1 MVDPNPNAN
10 PNANPTPAR
19 VIQISTG
26 GWAAA
31 LLATGVTYSVF
42 TLIDGGVNTV
52 EAIAKTAS
60 LSERGAGA
68 LLDGLTGLG
77 FLTVTDGHYANAPD
91 AAAFLVEGRPT
102 FLGAFP
108 RFHYAAFPEWTNL
121 PEVVKSG
128 EPREMTGVAENPLW
142 EQLVPAIAGLSMPA
156 IQAAAARLR
165 IAQSGPISILDVG
178 GGSGIY
184 SAVWL
189 GMNRE
194 ARATQIDWANV
205 NRLARKFVGR
215 MGAEAAAADR
225 FRTVDGDFHET
236 DFGTAEH
243 DVAVYSH
250 IAHQE
255 SPSSNV
261 AIFRKFRKA
270 LKPGGTLVISDFV
283 VADDRSG
290 PPFALLFRNEML
302 LHSKE
307 GSTWRRADYQK
318 WLSEAGFEKVSFEAT
333 DSPATLVYAS

>member
-1 MVDPNPNAN
+1 MIDSKASPDP
-10 PNANPTPAR
+10 NPTPAR
-19 VIQISTG
+19 IIQISTG

-60 LSERGAGA
+60 LSQRGAGA
-68 LLDGLTGLG
+68 LLDGLAGLG
-77 FLTVTDGHYANAPD
+77 FLTVSDGHYANAPD

-102 FLGAFP
+102 FFGAFP
-108 RFHYAAFPEWTNL
+108 RFHYAAFPEWTHL
-121 PEVVKSG
+121 PEVVKTG
-128 EPREMTGVAENPLW
+128 QPREMTGVAENPLW
-142 EQLVPAIAGLSMPA
+142 EQLVPAIAGLSMPV
-156 IQAAAARLR
+156 IHAAAARLK
-165 IAQSGPISILDVG
+165 IAQAGPISILDVG

-189 GMNRE
+189 VMNRE

-205 NRLARKFVGR
+205 NRLARDFVGR
-215 MGAEAAAADR
+215 AGAADR
-225 FRTVDGDFHET
+225 FRTVDGDFHEV
-236 DFGTAEH
+236 DFGTSEH

-261 AIFRKFRKA
+261 AIFRKLRKA

-318 WLSEAGFEKVSFEAT
+318 WLSEAGFERVSFEPT